1 MNLNSIFATDLIY
14 KMLVERIFLK
24 PNTQK
29 QYIGNEKLSRS
40 FIKSVSWRIIGTIDT
55 ILISYFVTGQIEFA
69 LSIGMIEL
77 ITKMGLYVVH
87 ERAWNRFS
95 WGKIKK

>member
-1 MNLNSIFATDLIY
+1 
-14 KMLVERIFLK
+14 MLVERIFLK

-29 QYIGNEKLSRS
+29 HNIGSEKLSRS

-55 ILISYFVTGQIEFA
+55 ILISYFVTGHIDLA
-69 LSIGMIEL
+69 LSIGMIEI

-87 ERAWNRFS
+87 ERAWNKFS
-95 WGKIKK
+95 WGKTKK

>member
-1 MNLNSIFATDLIY
+1 MHLKQSK

-29 QYIGNEKLSRS
+29 HSIGKEKLSRS

-55 ILISYFVTGQIEFA
+55 ILISYFVTGQIDFA

-95 WGKIKK
+95 WGKTKK

>member
-1 MNLNSIFATDLIY
+1 
-14 KMLVERIFLK
+14 MLLERIFLK

-29 QYIGNEKLSRS
+29 HNIGSEKLSRS

-55 ILISYFVTGQIEFA
+55 ILISYFVTGHIDLA
-69 LSIGMIEL
+69 LSIGMIEI

-95 WGKIKK
+95 WGKTKK

>member
-1 MNLNSIFATDLIY
+1 
-14 KMLVERIFLK
+14 MLVERIFLK
-24 PNTQK
+24 TTAQK
-29 QYIGNEKLSRS
+29 HNIGKEKLSRS

-55 ILISYFVTGQIEFA
+55 ILISYFVTGQIDFA

-95 WGKIKK
+95 WGKTKK

>member
-1 MNLNSIFATDLIY
+1 
-14 KMLVERIFLK
+14 MLVERIFLK

-29 QYIGNEKLSRS
+29 QSIGKEKLSRS

-55 ILISYFVTGQIEFA
+55 ILISYFVTGQIDFA

-87 ERAWNRFS
+87 ERTWNRFS
-95 WGKIKK
+95 WGKTKK

>member
-1 MNLNSIFATDLIY
+1 
-14 KMLVERIFLK
+14 MLVERIFLK
-24 PNTQK
+24 PNTQTQSLGK
-29 QYIGNEKLSRS
+29 DKISRS

-55 ILISYFVTGQIEFA
+55 ILISYFVTGKINFA

-87 ERAWNRFS
+87 ERVWNRFS
-95 WGKIKK
+95 WGKTKK

>member
-1 MNLNSIFATDLIY
+1 
-14 KMLVERIFLK
+14 MLVERILLK

-29 QYIGNEKLSRS
+29 HNIGKEKLSRS
-40 FIKSVSWRIIGTIDT
+40 FVKSVSWRIIGTIDT
-55 ILISYFVTGQIEFA
+55 ILISYFVTGQIDFA

-95 WGKIKK
+95 WGKTKK

>member
-1 MNLNSIFATDLIY
+1 
-14 KMLVERIFLK
+14 MLVERIFLK
-24 PNTQK
+24 PNTQTQSLGK
-29 QYIGNEKLSRS
+29 DKISRS

-55 ILISYFVTGQIEFA
+55 ILISYFVTGKIDFA

-87 ERAWNRFS
+87 ERVWNRFS
-95 WGKIKK
+95 WGKTKK